1 MKLLFTLLSIGVLS
15 VLAAQ
20 KISAEGNSEVTRL
33 TLVYLDST
41 EKHFSLPDKPEI
53 TFEDARIHILSG
65 TVDTYVDRSELS
77 HFHFT
82 KSGSTV
88 SAIDDVWACKDFSF
102 PFDGNIV
109 EIRGPEFNGFKVL
122 DVKGQIQMIVDAVD
136 GVATANLCG
145 LSSGVYI
152 VVVPGEA
159 SIKVLKN

>member
-77 HFHFT
+77 HFHF
-82 KSGSTV
+82 
-88 SAIDDVWACKDFSF
+88 IDDVWACKDFSF
-102 PFDGNIV
+102 SFDGNIV

-122 DVKGQIQMIVDAVD
+122 DVKGQIQMIVDAVN